1 MIVAIDGPAA
11 SGKSTTA
18 KMVAKKLKMTYLD
31 TGAMYRA
38 VTLALLRSNTD
49 LDDYDSVCQVVDEL
63 ELDIYDQGSKTV
75 VKLDGEDVSQAIR
88 SMQVTENVSAVSAV
102 KYVREAMVEI
112 QRNIGKKTNCVVEG
126 RDIGTIVFPEAEF
139 KFFMIADVET
149 RAQRRQ
155 SDLLTLG
162 EERSL
167 EELIKDLKI
176 RDQKDSTRS
185 QSPLTKSAD
194 AVEID
199 TTHFS
204 IDEQVKLI
212 VNHINSKSEQRKKY
226 GK

>member
-63 ELDIYDQGSKTV
+63 ELDIYDQGAKTV

-126 RDIGTIVFPEAEF
+126 RDIGTVVFPDAEF
-139 KFFMIADVET
+139 KIFMVADVKM
-149 RAQRRQ
+149 RAERR
-155 SDLLTLG
+155 LKELHEMG
-162 EERSL
+162 ENRSL
-167 EELIKDLKI
+167 QEVMADLKR
-176 RDQKDSTRS
+176 RDEKDSTRAH
-185 QSPLTKSAD
+185 SPLQKAD
-194 AVEID
+194 EAIEID
-199 TTHFS
+199 TSMLS
-204 IDEQVKLI
+204 IDQQVEKI
-212 VNHINSKSEQRKKY
+212 INLVREKNN
-226 GK
+226 

>member
-75 VKLDGEDVSQAIR
+75 VRLDGEDVSQAIR
-88 SMQVTENVSAVSAV
+88 SMQVTENVSTVSTV

-126 RDIGTIVFPEAEF
+126 RDIGTVVFPDAEF
-139 KFFMIADVET
+139 KIFMVADDKI
-149 RAQRRQ
+149 RAERR
-155 SDLLTLG
+155 LKELHEMG
-162 EERSL
+162 ENRSL
-167 EELIKDLKI
+167 QEVLADLKR
-176 RDQKDSTRS
+176 RDEKDSTRVH
-185 QSPLTKSAD
+185 SPLQKAD
-194 AVEID
+194 KAIEID
-199 TTHFS
+199 TSMLS
-204 IDEQVKLI
+204 IDQQVEKI
-212 VNHINSKSEQRKKY
+212 INLVRENNN
-226 GK
+226 

>member
-63 ELDIYDQGSKTV
+63 ELDIYDQGAKTV
-75 VKLDGEDVSQAIR
+75 VRLDGEDVSQAIR
-88 SMQVTENVSAVSAV
+88 SMLVTENVSVVSAV

-126 RDIGTIVFPEAEF
+126 RDIGTVVFPDAEF
-139 KFFMIADVET
+139 KIFMVADVKI
-149 RAQRRQ
+149 RAERRLKELHEMGDDQ
-155 SDLLTLG
+155 SLQ
-162 EERSL
+162 EVMA
-167 EELIKDLKI
+167 DLKR
-176 RDQKDSTRS
+176 RDKKDSTRVH
-185 QSPLTKSAD
+185 SPLQKAGD
-194 AVEID
+194 AIEID
-199 TTHFS
+199 TSMLS
-204 IDEQVKLI
+204 IDQQVEK
-212 VNHINSKSEQRKKY
+212 VEKFINLVREKNNK
-226 GK
+226 

>member
-75 VKLDGEDVSQAIR
+75 VRLDGEDVSQAIR
-88 SMQVTENVSAVSAV
+88 SMQVTENASAVSAV

-126 RDIGTIVFPEAEF
+126 RDIGTVVFPDAEF
-139 KFFMIADVET
+139 KIFMVADVKM
-149 RAQRRQ
+149 RAERR
-155 SDLLTLG
+155 LKELHEMG
-162 EERSL
+162 ENRSL
-167 EELIKDLKI
+167 QEVMTDLKR
-176 RDQKDSTRS
+176 RDEKDSTRS
-185 QSPLTKSAD
+185 HSPLQKAD
-194 AVEID
+194 EAIEID
-199 TTHFS
+199 TSMLS
-204 IDEQVKLI
+204 IDQQVGKI
-212 VNHINSKSEQRKKY
+212 INLVREKNN
-226 GK
+226 

>member
-63 ELDIYDQGSKTV
+63 ELDIYDQEGKTV
-75 VKLDGEDVSQAIR
+75 VILDGEDVSQAIR
-88 SMQVTENVSAVSAV
+88 SVPVTKNVSAVSAM

-126 RDIGTIVFPEAEF
+126 RDIGTVVFPDAEF
-139 KFFMIADVET
+139 KIFMVADVKM
-149 RAQRRQ
+149 RAERRLKELQ
-155 SDLLTLG
+155 EMGDD
-162 EERSL
+162 RSL
-167 EELIKDLKI
+167 QEVMADLKR
-176 RDQKDSTRS
+176 RDKKDSTRAH
-185 QSPLTKSAD
+185 SPLQKAGD
-194 AVEID
+194 AIEID
-199 TTHFS
+199 TSMLS
-204 IDEQVKLI
+204 IDQQVEK
-212 VNHINSKSEQRKKY
+212 VEKFINLVREKNN
-226 GK
+226 

>member
-63 ELDIYDQGSKTV
+63 ELDIYDQGTKTV
-75 VKLDGEDVSQAIR
+75 VRLDGEDVSQAIR
-88 SMQVTENVSAVSAV
+88 SMLVTENVSAVSAV

-126 RDIGTIVFPEAEF
+126 RDIGTVVFPDAEF
-139 KFFMIADVET
+139 KIFMVADVKM
-149 RAQRRQ
+149 RAERR
-155 SDLLTLG
+155 LKELHEMG
-162 EERSL
+162 ENRSL
-167 EELIKDLKI
+167 QEVMTDLKR
-176 RDQKDSTRS
+176 RDEKDSTRS
-185 QSPLTKSAD
+185 HSPLQKAD
-194 AVEID
+194 EAIEID
-199 TTHFS
+199 TSMLS
-204 IDEQVKLI
+204 IDQQVEKI
-212 VNHINSKSEQRKKY
+212 INLVREKNN
-226 GK
+226 

>member
-63 ELDIYDQGSKTV
+63 ELDIYDQGSKTIV
-75 VKLDGEDVSQAIR
+75 RLDGEDVSQAIR
-88 SMQVTENVSAVSAV
+88 SMPVTKNVSAVSAV

-126 RDIGTIVFPEAEF
+126 RDIGTVVFPDAEF
-139 KFFMIADVET
+139 KIFMVADVKM
-149 RAQRRQ
+149 RAERR
-155 SDLLTLG
+155 LKELHEMG
-162 EERSL
+162 ENRSL
-167 EELIKDLKI
+167 QEVMTDLKK
-176 RDQKDSTRS
+176 RDEKDSTRAY
-185 QSPLTKSAD
+185 SPLQKAD
-194 AVEID
+194 EAIEID
-199 TTHFS
+199 TSMLS
-204 IDEQVKLI
+204 IDQQVGKI
-212 VNHINSKSEQRKKY
+212 INLVREKNN
-226 GK
+226 

>member
-75 VKLDGEDVSQAIR
+75 VRLDGEDVSQAIR
-88 SMQVTENVSAVSAV
+88 SMLVTENVSAVSAV

-126 RDIGTIVFPEAEF
+126 RDIGTVVFPDAEF
-139 KFFMIADVET
+139 KIFMVADVKM
-149 RAQRRQ
+149 RAERR
-155 SDLLTLG
+155 LKELHEMG
-162 EERSL
+162 ENRSL
-167 EELIKDLKI
+167 QEVMTDLKR
-176 RDQKDSTRS
+176 RDEKDSTRS
-185 QSPLTKSAD
+185 HSPLQKAD
-194 AVEID
+194 EAIEID
-199 TTHFS
+199 TSMLS
-204 IDEQVKLI
+204 IDQQVEKI
-212 VNHINSKSEQRKKY
+212 INLVREKNN
-226 GK
+226 

>member
-63 ELDIYDQGSKTV
+63 ELDIYDQGAKTV
-75 VKLDGEDVSQAIR
+75 VRLDGEDVSQAIR

-126 RDIGTIVFPEAEF
+126 RDIGTVVFPDAEF
-139 KFFMIADVET
+139 KIFMVADVKM
-149 RAQRRQ
+149 RAERR
-155 SDLLTLG
+155 LKELHEMG
-162 EERSL
+162 ENRSL
-167 EELIKDLKI
+167 QEVLADLKR
-176 RDQKDSTRS
+176 RDEKDSTRAH
-185 QSPLTKSAD
+185 SPLQKAD
-194 AVEID
+194 EAIEID
-199 TTHFS
+199 TSMLS
-204 IDEQVKLI
+204 IDQQVEKI
-212 VNHINSKSEQRKKY
+212 INLVREKNN
-226 GK
+226 

>member
-38 VTLALLRSNTD
+38 VTLALIRSNTD

-75 VKLDGEDVSQAIR
+75 VRLDGEDVSQAIR
-88 SMQVTENVSAVSAV
+88 SMQVTENASAVSAV

-126 RDIGTIVFPEAEF
+126 RDIGTVVFPDAEF
-139 KFFMIADVET
+139 KIFMVADVKM
-149 RAQRRQ
+149 RAERR
-155 SDLLTLG
+155 LKELHEMG
-162 EERSL
+162 ENRSL
-167 EELIKDLKI
+167 QEVMTDLKR
-176 RDQKDSTRS
+176 RDEKDSTRS
-185 QSPLTKSAD
+185 HSPLQKAD
-194 AVEID
+194 EAIEID
-199 TTHFS
+199 TSMLS
-204 IDEQVKLI
+204 IDQQVEKI
-212 VNHINSKSEQRKKY
+212 INLVREKNN
-226 GK
+226 